1 MRVRCSAFE
10 RLRSGNGGAFGIPVG
25 VLPGAGVDVKV
36 GVGEAGSVAPIWERG
51 TAVESVETS
60 VTEGEGRSDGTG
72 VDVMDDWAFA
82 KREDKRMEMTAS
94 WKMDTTI
101 LENAVVTVVVVVD
114 GREREGGGWRKRGNS
129 ADHTRLPSRQFQ
141 L

>member
-1 MRVRCSAFE
+1 
-10 RLRSGNGGAFGIPVG
+10 
-25 VLPGAGVDVKV
+25 VLPGAGVDAKV

-60 VTEGEGRSDGTG
+60 VTEGEGRRDGTG

-94 WKMDTTI
+94 WKMDTAI

-114 GREREGGGWRKRGNS
+114 GRERERGGWRKRGDS

-141 L
+141 